1 MLNSAIRLK
10 NSMEAIREKLFTI
23 DEYPFIIRDRLPLDV
38 LDKALKIEALAM
50 PVYAASLGSR
60 QLEALL
66 LDYRGLTSVS
76 AQQKIAAILALRFSK
91 RLLRL
96 IMAIY
101 QYDYNTEAMATL
113 LSAMLNQAHKLQE
126 QPSTGDFIW
135 KFGVT
140 GERYQEIDHFLLQNG
155 KELDRFFADFHINGD
170 SPLADEIKY
179 RYLQHGIKEVLFL
192 NSRHLMHLIE
202 DRQISDIFDLISN
215 YLQVFPLEEYL
226 DGINLAIFEKLG
238 DPYISQEWQPYPFK
252 IRDKFAQWKFLY
264 LLKLRSRKYPN
275 KYKVLSSYYSQVRSS
290 YELEEGRIAVL
301 DFGEIVVVDVLD
313 KSYSLFYYKDV
324 FEAEMAAWQD
334 SEHEIEPAFMKI
346 DKTSISARDYII
358 EELEDSCMRLSY
370 EGVDT
375 LYIAELLDI
384 QMGLEPDIRSGKGKK
399 LLKN

>member
-192 NSRHLMHLIE
+192 NHSRIFQLYRIHGQKTKENILPLKTIE
-202 DRQISDIFDLISN
+202 H
-215 YLQVFPLEEYL
+215 YLTHSKAYLGRKSSVSFKVEENQRVVQ
-226 DGINLAIFEKLG
+226 DGEM
-238 DPYISQEWQPYPFK
+238 E
-252 IRDKFAQWKFLY
+252 
-264 LLKLRSRKYPN
+264 
-275 KYKVLSSYYSQVRSS
+275 
-290 YELEEGRIAVL
+290 
-301 DFGEIVVVDVLD
+301 VD
-313 KSYSLFYYKDV
+313 
-324 FEAEMAAWQD
+324 
-334 SEHEIEPAFMKI
+334 
-346 DKTSISARDYII
+346 
-358 EELEDSCMRLSY
+358 
-370 EGVDT
+370 
-375 LYIAELLDI
+375 
-384 QMGLEPDIRSGKGKK
+384 QMGHAVKKVTRRVTTAMTFDYQMLNISILNSVKKQEPDQQAGQ
-399 LLKN
+399 LQDDFPF